1 MCVFYYFLIAIIIVF
16 KIRGVVIMSRPFSSK
31 PKWFAYTIG
40 VILLFISGLLS
51 VFPLDMVLATDNYN
65 WLLIYILDAI
75 VIVFSSRYWTMLVK
89 ESHNDI

>member
-1 MCVFYYFLIAIIIVF
+1 
-16 KIRGVVIMSRPFSSK
+16 MSRPFSSK

-40 VILLFISGLLS
+40 VILLFICGLLS
-51 VFPLDMVLATDNYN
+51 VYPLDMVLATDNYY

-75 VIVFSSRYWTMLVK
+75 VIAISSRYWTMLVK

>member
-1 MCVFYYFLIAIIIVF
+1 
-16 KIRGVVIMSRPFSSK
+16 MSRPFSSK

-51 VFPLDMVLATDNYN
+51 VYPLDMVLATDNYY

-75 VIVFSSRYWTMLVK
+75 VIALSYRYWTMLVK
-89 ESHNDI
+89 ELHNDI

>member
-1 MCVFYYFLIAIIIVF
+1 
-16 KIRGVVIMSRPFSSK
+16 MSRPFSSK

-40 VILLFISGLLS
+40 VILLFICGLLS
-51 VFPLDMVLATDNYN
+51 VYPLDLVLATDNYY

-75 VIVFSSRYWTMLVK
+75 VIAISSRYWTMLVK

>member
-1 MCVFYYFLIAIIIVF
+1 
-16 KIRGVVIMSRPFSSK
+16 MSRPFSSK

-40 VILLFISGLLS
+40 VILLFICGLLS
-51 VFPLDMVLATDNYN
+51 VYPLDMVLATDNYY

-75 VIVFSSRYWTMLVK
+75 VIVLSSYYWTMLVK

>member
-1 MCVFYYFLIAIIIVF
+1 
-16 KIRGVVIMSRPFSSK
+16 MSRPFSSK
-31 PKWFAYTIG
+31 PKWFAYIIG

-51 VFPLDMVLATDNYN
+51 VFPLDMVLATDNYY

-75 VIVFSSRYWTMLVK
+75 VITLSSYYWTMLVK

>member
-1 MCVFYYFLIAIIIVF
+1 
-16 KIRGVVIMSRPFSSK
+16 MSRPFSSK

-51 VFPLDMVLATDNYN
+51 VYPLDMVLATDNYY

-75 VIVFSSRYWTMLVK
+75 VIAISSRYWTMLVK